1 MLILELTLIQLIA
14 RRKGRKRKSTK
25 HLLCL
30 QSPWA
35 KPWELVPAL
44 VGLVQVQVQWHLPT
58 QWVLAG
64 AWVWVLVPV
73 LVMVV
78 EWE

>member
-35 KPWELVPAL
+35 KPWELVQAL
-44 VGLVQVQVQWHLPT
+44 VGLVQVQWHLLPT

-64 AWVWVLVPV
+64 GVWVLVPV
-73 LVMVV
+73 PVMVV

>member
-44 VGLVQVQVQWHLPT
+44 VGLVQVQWHLLPT

-64 AWVWVLVPV
+64 GVWVLVLV
-73 LVMVV
+73 SVMVV